1 MPAQTQRGRQLEAR
15 YYSALAARI
24 QQQNQRTGTVMLT
37 SGQRI
42 SFGDAYTSSALN
54 PRRIP
59 SSEERRANY
68 QASLASSALASGS
81 TKQSTSTEMSLAN
94 IVGAVGNVVGAIF
107 SPAPP
112 ASGPTPSPT
121 STLGT
126 VVNAAAGAAGALL
139 PGMYGAGAVA
149 TLPGRAT
156 GGGMSEFMLERPT
169 GSGGAA
175 MSGLARLGIPSG
187 WTRKKVRALV
197 RYVGPGQAAQIIGA
211 PLESVA
217 IVAVSGR
224 SRGRGITARDL
235 RTTKRVTRRVLSIAR
250 DLAALR
256 PSAPRRSGSRTVVRC
271 N

>member
-1 MPAQTQRGRQLEAR
+1 MPARTSRGQAIERS

-24 QQQNQRTGTVMLT
+24 QQQNQRTGTVLLT

-42 SFGDAYTSSALN
+42 ALHTAR
-54 PRRIP
+54 PPSWPSQISPGEQRRIN
-59 SSEERRANY
+59 EA
-68 QASLASSALASGS
+68 AGLASVNSASGV
-81 TKQSTSTEMSLAN
+81 TKQSTPQEMSLGN
-94 IVGAVGNVVGAIF
+94 IIGAVGNAVGAIF

-112 ASGPTPSPT
+112 ATGPTPAPGNT
-121 STLGT
+121 FGT
-126 VVNAAAGAAGALL
+126 VVNAAAGVAGALL
-139 PGMYGAGAVA
+139 PGSGGAYAVA
-149 TLPGRAT
+149 TLPGRAS

-169 GSGGAA
+169 GTGGAT
-175 MSGLARLGIPSG
+175 MTGLARLGIPAG